1 MRSITVLMPSKK
13 RIDGRSSSRREELIS
28 QLIQKALVT
37 VEKFKSSFERSWDF
51 RRLVIKTEKHTKS
64 ENIRF
69 DGFSRAMHVT
79 DATDWRVHYPLWFL
93 FPDSESEIPGL
104 VQACISLGL
113 TIVPRGA
120 GTGYTGG
127 AVPLHEKS
135 VVINTEK
142 LNAIAAPEMVHLR
155 GRNDTTATIY
165 AQAGAVNKQVADK
178 AAKDGW
184 ILPLTQTLTTLVP
197 SEATLLKTPVVK
209 RQFFGVQRLTVSIG
223 TVWLDQTANGLKSRV
238 LTITSARFINKKKL
252 NSRSYTKKVRKILK
266 MRRCS
271 VLSILRLTAA
281 QSESQD

>member
-1 MRSITVLMPSKK
+1 MEKERITAKETEREETRRQREIPYNYTSYSDREIVIRLLGKEAWNILETLRAQKGRTGRSARMLFEVLGDIWVIQRNPYLQEDMLFNKKRRDLLVDALYHRINAIQK

-51 RRLVIKTEKHTKS
+51 RRLVIKKLKKHTKS

-79 DATDWRVHYPLWFL
+79 DATDWRVHYPFVVL

-178 AAKDGW
+178 A
-184 ILPLTQTLTTLVP
+184 
-197 SEATLLKTPVVK
+197 
-209 RQFFGVQRLTVSIG
+209 
-223 TVWLDQTANGLKSRV
+223 
-238 LTITSARFINKKKL
+238 
-252 NSRSYTKKVRKILK
+252 
-266 MRRCS
+266 
-271 VLSILRLTAA
+271 
-281 QSESQD
+281 

>member
-1 MRSITVLMPSKK
+1 MV
-13 RIDGRSSSRREELIS
+13 
-28 QLIQKALVT
+28 
-37 VEKFKSSFERSWDF
+37 
-51 RRLVIKTEKHTKS
+51 
-64 ENIRF
+64 
-69 DGFSRAMHVT
+69 
-79 DATDWRVHYPLWFL
+79 L

-178 AAKDGW
+178 AAKDGGFC
-184 ILPLTQTLTTLVP
+184 
-197 SEATLLKTPVVK
+197 
-209 RQFFGVQRLTVSIG
+209 R
-223 TVWLDQTANGLKSRV
+223 
-238 LTITSARFINKKKL
+238 
-252 NSRSYTKKVRKILK
+252 
-266 MRRCS
+266 
-271 VLSILRLTAA
+271 
-281 QSESQD
+281 